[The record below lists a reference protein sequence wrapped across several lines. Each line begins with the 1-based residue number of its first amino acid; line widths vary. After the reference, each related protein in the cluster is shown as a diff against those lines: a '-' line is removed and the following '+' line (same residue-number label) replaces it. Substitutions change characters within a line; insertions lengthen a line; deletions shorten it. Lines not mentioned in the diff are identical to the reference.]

1 MTQEKTI
8 LIIEQE
14 PTVSAGLK
22 AILEKEGYSVVS
34 ANNSLHLR
42 ELFQDNSP
50 DLAIINISLPKEL
63 GLNILRKT
71 NELFPRIP
79 IIAMSVYTN
88 SLSAREIERLGASE
102 FIAKPF
108 DVKFLKEKIE
118 ELVEHKR
125 NAGRS

>member
-1 MTQEKTI
+1 MTREKTI

-14 PTVSAGLK
+14 LTVSAGLK

-34 ANNSLHLR
+34 TNNSLHLK
-42 ELFQDNSP
+42 EFFQDSIP

-79 IIAMSVYTN
+79 IIAMSVYSN
-88 SLSAREIERLGASE
+88 SLSVREIKRLGASD
-102 FIAKPF
+102 FISKPF

-118 ELVEHKR
+118 ELVEHKGNVER
-125 NAGRS
+125 R

>member
-1 MTQEKTI
+1 MTREKTI

-14 PTVSAGLK
+14 LTVSAGLK

-34 ANNSLHLR
+34 TNTSLNLK
-42 ELFQDNSP
+42 ELFQDSSP
-50 DLAIINISLPKEL
+50 DLAIININLPKEL
-63 GLNILRKT
+63 GLSILRKT

-79 IIAMSVYTN
+79 IIAMSVYSN
-88 SLSAREIERLGASE
+88 SLSTREIKRLGASD

-125 NAGRS
+125 NADRR